1 MHAKMT
7 RDRKKSF
14 ISSVQETIVRLERD
28 NKRMRDV
35 LTKVADMTGSE
46 SVTPVDSPK
55 LIPIDTPDIQEECE
69 NGDAL
74 ASELNDHLQSSFNLS
89 TT

>member
-14 ISSVQETIVRLERD
+14 ISSIQETIVRLERD
-28 NKRMRDV
+28 NTRMRDV

-55 LIPIDTPDIQEECE
+55 LMPIDTPDIHEECE
-69 NGDAL
+69 DEDL
-74 ASELNDHLQSSFNLS
+74 ASELNEHPFNLS
-89 TT
+89 TA